1 MTLDLG
7 SLDASDAALDPVSA
21 RRQRVLGIVIQ
32 EYTKNAQP
40 VGSHTIANS
49 YELGVSAATIR
60 NDLAALER
68 DGLLTHPHTSA
79 GRIPTDAGYRF
90 FVHRLLTDQ
99 ELSTTERTQI
109 RGEFNQ
115 VQRELGQLLR
125 TSTAVLART
134 SQNAAL
140 AIPPRA
146 VESRFKHLELVEIH
160 DTKVLLVLVLQEG
173 AVKQQIFD
181 LDAAMGQ
188 DELSRLS
195 NELNAKLHDAT
206 ADQVDARLDGLP
218 PDGSD
223 ALLMQQV
230 ALLVRDVMQRH
241 DHQSGGEIYRDGLT
255 QVLEAPEFVE
265 SASMRKIV
273 RVFEHRSLLDQII
286 GDYPA
291 DGDVHVVIAGDGR
304 YDDLAD
310 ISLVIGSYGVSE
322 RAVGVVG
329 VMGPLRMAYGRN
341 ISVVRFVAGLM
352 SDMVQDI
359 YGYLPHDAASKERN

>member
-1 MTLDLG
+1 MR
-7 SLDASDAALDPVSA
+7 AIYALSA
-21 RRQRVLGIVIQ
+21 
-32 EYTKNAQP
+32 
-40 VGSHTIANS
+40 
-49 YELGVSAATIR
+49 
-60 NDLAALER
+60 
-68 DGLLTHPHTSA
+68 
-79 GRIPTDAGYRF
+79 
-90 FVHRLLTDQ
+90 
-99 ELSTTERTQI
+99 
-109 RGEFNQ
+109 
-115 VQRELGQLLR
+115 
-125 TSTAVLART
+125 
-134 SQNAAL
+134 
-140 AIPPRA
+140 
-146 VESRFKHLELVEIH
+146 LV
-160 DTKVLLVLVLQEG
+160 VLLVLVLQEG

-241 DHQSGGEIYRDGLT
+241 DHQAGGEIYRDGLT

-286 GDYPA
+286 GDYLV